1 MKNADGTQAGAKQ
14 ALKYPYINL
23 LQYLMENNL
32 VSKDTLSPDAFKHW
46 MMVRV
51 LGNINIPETARPTIQ
66 GNANISSTGVKTLPS
81 NLTITGDFNISNNP
95 DLTLPPGLKVGG
107 TLDIR
112 GTKIDRVPPGT
123 AGKVIS

>member
-1 MKNADGTQAGAKQ
+1 MPKQ
-14 ALKYPYINL
+14 ALKFPYVSLMKFLANKKDNEGNSL
-23 LQYLMENNL
+23 LSKETLPGEAYKNWLMI
-32 VSKDTLSPDAFKHW
+32 
-46 MMVRV
+46 RI